1 MNELGAK
8 ARWYTP
14 AGTKQSNPYWFI
26 YNRLNSDARNRF
38 MMNANLRYE
47 FTDWLNVDVKVGSDF
62 YNTKTE
68 GKHILVDQLIIFIQ
82 QVSKIY

>member
-1 MNELGAK
+1 MV
-8 ARWYTP
+8 YP

-68 GKHILVDQLIIFIQ
+68 GKTYTGGPTDNFYSTGQQNLLKIIT
-82 QVSKIY
+82 